1 VQDLAALVPPVGVA
15 LLFWFVVRAMLRGD
29 RREREV
35 MAALDRQEAERRAR
49 AGSGATPGEDPRR

>member
-1 VQDLAALVPPVGVA
+1 MQDLAALVPPVGVA

-35 MAALDRQEAERRAR
+35 MAELDRRDAERRAAER
-49 AGSGATPGEDPRR
+49 AAGAPGDDPRR